1 MENDTE
7 NLEPKKA
14 VKKDEKKKSEKQ
26 TKAEKDFVKNTVEL
40 NPELTE
46 QAEKTVVLGWGRMN
60 PITTGH
66 EKLVNKIKSVAKQNN
81 ATPVVYLTH
90 SQDPKKNPLT
100 YDNKIMLAKKAF
112 GPLVQKTNAK
122 TIMQVLAELDDKFDK
137 VILVVGSDRV
147 NEFSSLIKK
156 YNGKDYEFQSVDV
169 ISAGDRDPDA
179 DDVSGMSASKMRALA
194 AAGKPDEFKKGLPR
208 RLQGMSAKV
217 YDMVRSGMKLAEE
230 LEAEGLLT
238 EAPLTLAQ
246 RRKRARI
253 MKRYAP
259 KIAAAR
265 KRMSRRK
272 ANMETLKR
280 RARKKAISII
290 RKKVAGARGKSYAEM
305 TPGEKIM
312 IDKKVA
318 KRQAAIERIAKKLVP
333 QVRKAEAERLSGRK
347 SVNEAFETL
356 FEKPRNPEDPDIGH
370 MKGSQPKGYYKG
382 VKKSVKDDRARHF
395 KKYGKMD
402 DNNPKAYKP
411 APGDANAKTKESE
424 YTKKYRQMYGEQV
437 NVINDDKPK
446 KKSFHQMLRSNGSPK
461 LDKRFKI
468 NRKDYQSDQTEAVD
482 PRVARLKD
490 QHRAEKNR
498 LRASHE
504 NEMDRLKTTVLR
516 SKVGRRNKPIEEDV
530 DILKLVDEIHESIK
544 LEEAKQLE
552 GLKKKAEKSGIS
564 YGILKKVFDRG
575 VAAWRTGHR
584 PGTTPSQWGYARV
597 NSFITGGK
605 TRTTAD
611 ADLAKKINEDFENF
625 MEDKASV
632 QHHLGI
638 GLTAKHMKQHALMH
652 IDKDVDGDV
661 DKFDKNTPDEITG
674 AEKTN
679 MTAKMLKKYAGE
691 KEHSKKH
698 IAFES
703 VLEEGINDPSIFK
716 AVFLAGGPGSG
727 KSFIVGKT
735 ALPALGFKVINS
747 DQAFEA
753 ALAKAGM
760 AATPENIYSP
770 KGQEIRTGAK
780 ALTKKKLDLAI
791 AGRLGLVIDGTGK
804 DYDKIAKQAMGLR
817 RLGYD
822 VAMIFVNTD
831 EETALERNRKRS
843 RSLPDDTVSK
853 MWKDV
858 QKNLGSFQTFFGNFF
873 LVDNSEGSDFN
884 SQSTNVYK
892 KLATWAKKTPK
903 NKVVT
908 DWMKSQTQKEEHG
921 AGFRGT
927 SDLADKYAKDTPGQE
942 PMKTHK
948 NKYKEPK
955 AKSYN
960 EAFENLFKGTEE

>member
-1 MENDTE
+1 MENDATE
-7 NLEPKKA
+7 VEGKKPVKKKA
-14 VKKDEKKKSEKQ
+14 EKQ
-26 TKAEKDFVKNTVEL
+26 DKDFVKNTVEI
-40 NPELTE
+40 NPELNE

-60 PITTGH
+60 PITIGH
-66 EKLVNKIKSVAKQNN
+66 EKLVNKLKSVAKQNN
-81 ATPVVYLTH
+81 ATPVLYLTH
-90 SQDPKKNPLT
+90 SQDPKKNPLS
-100 YDNKIMLAKKAF
+100 YNDKVMLAKRAF
-112 GPLVQKTNAK
+112 GNIVQKTNAK
-122 TIMQVLAELDDKFDK
+122 TIMQALAELDNSYDK

-147 NEFSSLIKK
+147 KEFDTLLKK
-156 YNGKDYEFQSVDV
+156 YNGKDYEFSNISVV
-169 ISAGDRDPDA
+169 SAGDRDPDA

-194 AAGKPDEFKKGLPR
+194 ASGKPEEFKKGLPR
-208 RLQGMSAKV
+208 KLQSMSDKV

-230 LEAEGLLT
+230 LEAEGLLI

-259 KIAAAR
+259 KIAVARRRKARRKATMDVLKKRAR
-265 KRMSRRK
+265 KR
-272 ANMETLKR
+272 
-280 RARKKAISII
+280 AINIV

-312 IDKKVA
+312 IDKKIQ
-318 KRQAAIERIAKKLVP
+318 KRQALIDRLAKKLVP
-333 QVRKAEAERLSGRK
+333 QVRKIEAERLKQK
-347 SVNEAFETL
+347 STNEQFEMML
-356 FEKPRNPEDPDIGH
+356 ED
-370 MKGSQPKGYYKG
+370 YYKG
-382 VKKSVKDDRARHF
+382 VPRKQRDARKAHF
-395 KKYGKMD
+395 ERGAKMD
-402 DNNPKAYKP
+402 DNNPNAYKP
-411 APGDANAKTKESE
+411 APGDAGAKTKESKH
-424 YTKKYRQMYGEQV
+424 TKKYRQMYGEQINIV
-437 NVINDDKPK
+437 NDDKPK
-446 KKSFHQMLRSNGSPK
+446 KKTFHQMMRVDGSPK

-468 NRKDYQSDQTEAVD
+468 NRKDWKSDQTEAVD

-490 QHRAEKNR
+490 QHTDEKNR
-498 LRASHE
+498 LRRSHE
-504 NEMDRLKTTVLR
+504 IEMDRLKTQVIRGKTSLR
-516 SKVGRRNKPIEEDV
+516 NRPIKEDAELLR
-530 DILKLVDEIHESIK
+530 IVDEIHKSIQ

-552 GLKKKAEKSGIS
+552 GIKKKAEKSGIS

-632 QHHLGI
+632 KHHLGI

-661 DKFDKNTPDEITG
+661 DEFDKNTPDEITG

-703 VLEEGINDPSIFK
+703 VDEAFENFLNEGVNDPSIFK
-716 AVFLAGGPGSG
+716 AIFLAGGPGSG

-804 DYDKIAKQAMGLR
+804 DYDKIVKQAIGLR

-884 SQSTNVYK
+884 SQSTNVYR
-892 KLATWAKKTPK
+892 KLAAWSKKTPK
-903 NKVVT
+903 NKAVT

-955 AKSYN
+955 AIKIN
-960 EAFENLFKGTEE
+960 ETFEDLFKDTEE

>member
-1 MENDTE
+1 
-7 NLEPKKA
+7 
-14 VKKDEKKKSEKQ
+14 
-26 TKAEKDFVKNTVEL
+26 
-40 NPELTE
+40 
-46 QAEKTVVLGWGRMN
+46 MN
-60 PITTGH
+60 PITSGH

-100 YDNKIMLAKKAF
+100 YNDKIMLAKRAF
-112 GPLVQKTNAK
+112 GNIVQKTNAK
-122 TIMQVLAELDDKFDK
+122 TIMQALAELDNKFDK

-147 NEFSSLIKK
+147 SEFNSLLKK
-156 YNGKDYEFQSVDV
+156 YNGKDYEFQSIDV
-169 ISAGDRDPDA
+169 VSAGDRDPDA
-179 DDVSGMSASKMRALA
+179 DDVSGMSASKMRAMA
-194 AAGKPDEFKKGLPR
+194 AAGKPEEFKKGLPR
-208 RLQGMSAKV
+208 KLQGMADRV
-217 YDMVRSGMKLAEE
+217 YNMVRAGMKLAEE

-238 EAPLTLAQ
+238 EAPLTFAQ
-246 RRKRARI
+246 RRQRARI
-253 MKRYAP
+253 MRKFAP

-265 KRMSRRK
+265 KRKARRK
-272 ANMETLKR
+272 ATLDVIKK
-280 RARKKAISII
+280 RARKKAINII
-290 RKKVAGARGKSYAEM
+290 RKKVAGSQGKSYAEM
-305 TPGEKIM
+305 SPGEKMM
-312 IDKKVA
+312 IDKKVQ
-318 KRQAAIERIAKKLVP
+318 KRQAAIERIAKRLVP
-333 QVRKAEAERLSGRK
+333 KVKKAEAERLQGKRSG
-347 SVNEAFETL
+347 VNEAFETL
-356 FEKPRNPEDPDIGH
+356 FEKPRNPEDPDVGD

-402 DNNPKAYKP
+402 DDNPKAYKP
-411 APGDANAKTKESE
+411 APGDKGAKTKESE

-446 KKSFHQMLRSNGSPK
+446 KKSFHQMMKANGSPK

-468 NRKDYQSDQTEAVD
+468 NRKDWKSDQTEAVD
-482 PRVARLKD
+482 PRIARLKD

-516 SKVGRRNKPIEEDV
+516 SKVGKRNRPIEEDA
-530 DILKLVDEIHESIK
+530 DILKLVDEIHESIQ

-611 ADLAKKINEDFENF
+611 KDLWARHSGKKEEVEYSLDEAFENF
-625 MEDKASV
+625 
-632 QHHLGI
+632 L
-638 GLTAKHMKQHALMH
+638 
-652 IDKDVDGDV
+652 
-661 DKFDKNTPDEITG
+661 N
-674 AEKTN
+674 
-679 MTAKMLKKYAGE
+679 
-691 KEHSKKH
+691 
-698 IAFES
+698 
-703 VLEEGINDPSIFK
+703 EGVNDPSIFK

-804 DYDKIAKQAMGLR
+804 DYDKIVKQAMALR
-817 RLGYD
+817 KLGYD

-831 EETALERNRKRS
+831 EKTALERNRKRS
-843 RSLPDDTVSK
+843 RSLPDSTVSK

-858 QKNLGSFQTFFGNFF
+858 QKNLGSFQAFFGNFF

-884 SQSTNVYK
+884 SQSTSVYK
-892 KLATWAKKTPK
+892 KLAAWAKKTPK
-903 NKVVT
+903 NKAVT

-927 SDLADKYAKDTPGQE
+927 SDLADRYAKDTPGQE